1 VLRCERRARNLLKSE
16 IHSGIDSG
24 EKAMKRSV
32 EHILTTHTGSLPR
45 PSQLVEV
52 MFAKEE
58 GRNVDPQLMDQR
70 VRDAVKEV
78 VRHQHECG
86 IAVVSD
92 GEMSKLSYATYV
104 TERLS
109 GFGGK
114 SDRPKLSDILE
125 HPNVAS
131 HYFNDPGVQ
140 RLNMNRPACNG
151 PVKRKGM
158 AEAEADIATFK
169 QALAGVPVEDAFMT
183 AASPGVVSMFL
194 GNTYYK
200 SEEEFLWA
208 VAEAMK
214 PEYEAIVRAG
224 FLLQL
229 DCPDLAMTR
238 HREFADRPLEEF
250 RDYARLHIEVLN
262 AATANI
268 PADRMRV
275 HLCWGNYPGPHHRD
289 VPLEQIID
297 LILKVRAH
305 GLSFEAANG
314 RHAHEWKVFEK
325 VRLPE
330 GKVLIPGVIE
340 SMSNRIEHPEL
351 IAQRIVKFAELVG
364 KENVIGGSDCGFG
377 TFVGVALVE
386 PEIAW
391 AKLAALAEGARLASA
406 ELY

>member
-1 VLRCERRARNLLKSE
+1 
-16 IHSGIDSG
+16 
-24 EKAMKRSV
+24 MKRSV
-32 EHILTTHTGSLPR
+32 DRILTTHTGSLPR
-45 PSQLVEV
+45 PERLVEL
-52 MFAKEE
+52 MFQKEE
-58 GRNVDPQLMDQR
+58 GHAVDAKQLAER
-70 VRDAVKEV
+70 VRDSVREIVERQHAV
-78 VRHQHECG
+78 G
-86 IAVVSD
+86 IDVVSD

-104 TERLS
+104 TERLT
-109 GFGGK
+109 GFGGI
-114 SDRPKLSDILE
+114 SNPPKLSDILE

-131 HYFNDPGVQ
+131 HYFNDPGVKL
-140 RLNMNRPACNG
+140 LNKNRPACNG
-151 PVKRKGM
+151 PVAPRGGP
-158 AEAEADIATFK
+158 EAATDIANFK
-169 QALAGVPVEDAFMT
+169 QALAGVQVEDAFLT

-194 GNTYYK
+194 GNSFYK
-200 SEEEFLWA
+200 TEEEFLWA

-224 FLLQL
+224 FVLQL

-238 HREFADRPLEEF
+238 HREFADRPVEDF
-250 RDYARLHIEVLN
+250 RAYARRHIEVLN

-297 LILKVRAH
+297 LILTLRPQ
-305 GLSFEAANG
+305 GLSFEASNS

-340 SMSNRIEHPEL
+340 SMSNRIEHPQLVAERL
-351 IAQRIVKFAELVG
+351 VRFAKIVG
-364 KENVIGGSDCGFG
+364 RENVIGGSDCGFG

-391 AKLAALAEGARLASA
+391 AKLGSLVEGARLASA
-406 ELY
+406 ELW

>member
-1 VLRCERRARNLLKSE
+1 
-16 IHSGIDSG
+16 
-24 EKAMKRSV
+24 MKRSIGR
-32 EHILTTHTGSLPR
+32 ILTTHTGSLPR
-45 PSQLVEV
+45 PEKLVEL

-58 GRNVDPQLMDQR
+58 GREVDTRLLAER
-70 VRDAVKEV
+70 VRNSVREV
-78 VRHQHECG
+78 VERQQAAG
-86 IAVVSD
+86 IDVVSD
-92 GEMSKLSYATYV
+92 GEMSKPSYATYV

-109 GFGGK
+109 GFAGK
-114 SDRPKLSDILE
+114 SEKPKLSDILE

-151 PVKRKGM
+151 AVTRIGM
-158 AEAEADIATFK
+158 ADADADIANFK
-169 QALAGVPVEDAFMT
+169 YALTEATVTEAFMT
-183 AASPGVVSMFL
+183 AASPGLVSMFL

-200 SEEEFLWA
+200 TEEEFLWA

-214 PEYEAIVRAG
+214 PEYEAIVGAG

-238 HREFADRPLEEF
+238 HREFANRPVEEF
-250 RDYARLHIEVLN
+250 REYARRHIEVLN
-262 AATANI
+262 AATASI
-268 PADRMRV
+268 PADRLRV

-297 LILKVRAH
+297 LVLGVRAQ
-305 GLSFEAANG
+305 GIVFEAANS
-314 RHAHEWKVFEK
+314 RHAHEWKVWET

-351 IAQRIVKFAELVG
+351 IAQRIVRFAEIVG
-364 KENVIGGSDCGFG
+364 RENVIAGSDCGFG

-391 AKLAALAEGARLASA
+391 AKLAALAEGARLASG
-406 ELY
+406 ELW

>member
-1 VLRCERRARNLLKSE
+1 M
-16 IHSGIDSG
+16 H
-24 EKAMKRSV
+24 RST

-45 PSQLVEV
+45 PESLVEL

-58 GRNVDPQLMDQR
+58 KRAVDEQVLAR
-70 VRDAVKEV
+70 RIRESVREI
-78 VRHQHECG
+78 VRRQCEAG
-86 IAVVSD
+86 IDVVSD
-92 GEMSKLSYATYV
+92 GEMSKPSYATYV
-104 TERLS
+104 TERLT
-109 GFGGK
+109 GFAGK
-114 SDRPKLSDILE
+114 SDKPKLSDILE

-140 RLNMNRPACNG
+140 RLNENRPACSG
-151 PVKRKGM
+151 PVASKGLDD
-158 AEAEADIATFK
+158 AKVDIDNFK
-169 QALAGVPVEDAFMT
+169 SALKDAKVADAFMT

-200 SEEEFLWA
+200 TEEEFLWK

-214 PEYEAIVRAG
+214 PEYEAIIDAG

-250 RDYARLHIEVLN
+250 RSYVEQHIEVLN
-262 AATANI
+262 AATENV
-268 PADRMRV
+268 PPERMRV

-289 VPLEQIID
+289 VPLKQVLD
-297 LILKVRAH
+297 LILTVKAH

-314 RHAHEWKVFEK
+314 RHAHEWKVFQDVK
-325 VRLPE
+325 LPD

-351 IAQRIVKFAELVG
+351 VAERIVRFAKIVG
-364 KENVIGGSDCGFG
+364 RENVIAGSDCGFG

-391 AKLAALAEGARLASA
+391 AKLRSLAEGARIASE
-406 ELY
+406 ELW

>member
-1 VLRCERRARNLLKSE
+1 
-16 IHSGIDSG
+16 
-24 EKAMKRSV
+24 MKRSV
-32 EHILTTHTGSLPR
+32 ERILTTHTGSLPR
-45 PSQLVEV
+45 PEKLVEL
-52 MFAKEE
+52 MFQKEE
-58 GRNVDPQLMDQR
+58 GRAVDAKLLAER
-70 VRDAVKEV
+70 VRDS
-78 VRHQHECG
+78 VREIVERQHAIG
-86 IAVVSD
+86 VDVVSD

-104 TERLS
+104 TERLT
-109 GFGGK
+109 GFGGI
-114 SDRPKLSDILE
+114 SNPPKLSDILE

-131 HYFNDPGVQ
+131 HYFNDPGVKL
-140 RLNMNRPACNG
+140 LNKNRPACNG
-151 PVKRKGM
+151 PVAPTGGSD
-158 AEAEADIATFK
+158 AATDIANFR
-169 QALAGVPVEDAFMT
+169 QALAGVRVEDAFLT

-194 GNTYYK
+194 GNSFYK
-200 SEEEFLWA
+200 TEEEFLWA

-224 FLLQL
+224 FVLQL

-238 HREFADRPLEEF
+238 HREFADRPVEEF
-250 RDYARLHIEVLN
+250 RDYARRHIEVLN
-262 AATANI
+262 AATASI
-268 PADRMRV
+268 PPDRMRV

-297 LILKVRAH
+297 LILTLRPQ
-305 GLSFEAANG
+305 GLSFEASNS

-351 IAQRIVKFAELVG
+351 VAQRLVRFAKIVG
-364 KENVIGGSDCGFG
+364 RENVIGGSDCGFG

-391 AKLAALAEGARLASA
+391 AKLGSLVEGARLASA
-406 ELY
+406 ELW

>member
-1 VLRCERRARNLLKSE
+1 
-16 IHSGIDSG
+16 
-24 EKAMKRSV
+24 MKRSV
-32 EHILTTHTGSLPR
+32 ERILTTHTGSLPR
-45 PSQLVEV
+45 PDKLVEL
-52 MFAKEE
+52 MFEKEE
-58 GRNVDPQLMDQR
+58 GRAVDAKLLAER
-70 VRDAVKEV
+70 VRASVREIVERQHAV
-78 VRHQHECG
+78 G
-86 IAVVSD
+86 IDVVSD

-131 HYFNDPGVQ
+131 HYFNDPGVKL
-140 RLNMNRPACNG
+140 LNKNRPACNG
-151 PVKRKGM
+151 PVAPKGIL
-158 AEAEADIATFK
+158 EAEADIANFR
-169 QALAGVPVEDAFMT
+169 QALAGVPVEEAFLT

-200 SEEEFLWA
+200 TEEEFLWA

-224 FLLQL
+224 FVLQL

-238 HREFADRPLEEF
+238 HREFADRPLGEF
-250 RDYARLHIEVLN
+250 RDYARRHIEVLN

-268 PADRMRV
+268 PPDRMRV

-297 LILKVRAH
+297 LILTARPQ
-305 GLSFEAANG
+305 GLSFEAANA

-325 VRLPE
+325 VRLSE

-340 SMSNRIEHPEL
+340 SMSNRIEHPQL
-351 IAQRIVKFAELVG
+351 VAQRIVQFARIVG
-364 KENVIGGSDCGFG
+364 RENVIGGSDCGFG

-391 AKLAALAEGARLASA
+391 AKLGSLVEGARIASQ
-406 ELY
+406 ELW

>member
-1 VLRCERRARNLLKSE
+1 
-16 IHSGIDSG
+16 
-24 EKAMKRSV
+24 MKRSV
-32 EHILTTHTGSLPR
+32 DRILTTHTGSLPR
-45 PSQLVEV
+45 PDRLVEL
-52 MFAKEE
+52 MFEKEE
-58 GRNVDPQLMDQR
+58 GRAVDAKLLAER
-70 VRDAVKEV
+70 VRDS
-78 VRHQHECG
+78 VREIVEHQHGVG
-86 IAVVSD
+86 IDVVSD

-104 TERLS
+104 TERLT

-114 SDRPKLSDILE
+114 SNPPKLSDILE

-131 HYFNDPGVQ
+131 HYFNDPGVKL
-140 RLNMNRPACNG
+140 LNRNRPACNAPVAPRGG
-151 PVKRKGM
+151 P
-158 AEAEADIATFK
+158 EAATDIANFK
-169 QALAGVPVEDAFMT
+169 LALAGVKVEDAFLT

-194 GNTYYK
+194 GNSFYK
-200 SEEEFLWA
+200 TEEEFLWA

-224 FLLQL
+224 FVLQL

-238 HREFADRPLEEF
+238 HREFAERPVEEF
-250 RDYARLHIEVLN
+250 RSYARKHIEVLN

-297 LILKVRAH
+297 LILTLRPQ
-305 GLSFEAANG
+305 GLSFEASNS

-351 IAQRIVKFAELVG
+351 VAERLVRFAKLVG
-364 KENVIGGSDCGFG
+364 RENVIGGSDCGFG

-391 AKLAALAEGARLASA
+391 AKLGSLVEGARLASK
-406 ELY
+406 ELW

>member
-1 VLRCERRARNLLKSE
+1 
-16 IHSGIDSG
+16 
-24 EKAMKRSV
+24 MKRSV
-32 EHILTTHTGSLPR
+32 GRILTTHTGSLPR
-45 PSQLVEV
+45 PDTLVEL

-58 GRNVDPQLMDQR
+58 GREVDARLLAER
-70 VRDAVKEV
+70 VRNSVREV
-78 VRHQHECG
+78 VERQQAAG
-86 IAVVSD
+86 IDIVSD
-92 GEMSKLSYATYV
+92 GEMSKPSYATYV

-114 SDRPKLSDILE
+114 SEKPKLSDILE

-151 PVKRKGM
+151 PVTRIGM
-158 AEAEADIATFK
+158 AEAEADIANFK
-169 QALAGVPVEDAFMT
+169 YALTEATVEEAFMT
-183 AASPGVVSMFL
+183 AASPGLVSMFL

-200 SEEEFLWA
+200 TEEEFLWA
-208 VAEAMK
+208 FAEAMK
-214 PEYEAIVRAG
+214 PEYEAIVKAG
-224 FLLQL
+224 YLLQL

-238 HREFADRPLEEF
+238 HREFANRPVEEF
-250 RDYARLHIEVLN
+250 REYARRHIEVLN
-262 AATANI
+262 AATASI
-268 PADRMRV
+268 PADRLRV

-297 LILKVRAH
+297 LILQVRAQA
-305 GLSFEAANG
+305 LCFEAANS
-314 RHAHEWKVFEK
+314 RHAHEWKVWEN

-351 IAQRIVKFAELVG
+351 IAQRIVRFAEIVG
-364 KENVIGGSDCGFG
+364 RENVIAGSDCGFG

-406 ELY
+406 ELW

>member
-1 VLRCERRARNLLKSE
+1 
-16 IHSGIDSG
+16 
-24 EKAMKRSV
+24 MKRSV
-32 EHILTTHTGSLPR
+32 DRILTTHTGSLPR
-45 PSQLVEV
+45 PEKLVEL
-52 MFAKEE
+52 MFQKEE
-58 GRNVDPQLMDQR
+58 GRAVDAKLLAER
-70 VRDAVKEV
+70 VRDS
-78 VRHQHECG
+78 VREIVEHQHAVG
-86 IAVVSD
+86 IDVVSD

-104 TERLS
+104 TERLT
-109 GFGGK
+109 GFGGI
-114 SDRPKLSDILE
+114 SNPPKLSDILE

-131 HYFNDPGVQ
+131 HYFNDPGVKL
-140 RLNMNRPACNG
+140 LNRNRPACNA
-151 PVKRKGM
+151 PVAPRGGSD
-158 AEAEADIATFK
+158 AATDIANFK
-169 QALAGVPVEDAFMT
+169 QALAGVQVEDAFLT

-194 GNTYYK
+194 GNSFYK
-200 SEEEFLWA
+200 TEEEFLWA

-224 FLLQL
+224 FVLQL

-238 HREFADRPLEEF
+238 HREFADRPVEEF
-250 RDYARLHIEVLN
+250 RDYARRHIEVLN

-268 PADRMRV
+268 PPDRMRV

-297 LILKVRAH
+297 LILTLRPQ
-305 GLSFEAANG
+305 GLSFEASNS

-325 VRLPE
+325 VKLPE

-351 IAQRIVKFAELVG
+351 VAERLVRFAKLVG
-364 KENVIGGSDCGFG
+364 RENVIGGSDCGFG

-391 AKLAALAEGARLASA
+391 AKLGSLVEGARLASK
-406 ELY
+406 ELW

>member
-1 VLRCERRARNLLKSE
+1 
-16 IHSGIDSG
+16 
-24 EKAMKRSV
+24 MKRSV
-32 EHILTTHTGSLPR
+32 DRILTTHTGSLPR
-45 PSQLVEV
+45 PQKLVEL
-52 MFAKEE
+52 MFEKEE
-58 GRNVDPQLMDQR
+58 GRAVDAKRLAEA
-70 VRDAVKEV
+70 VRDSVHEV
-78 VRHQHECG
+78 VGHQQAAG
-86 IAVVSD
+86 IDVVSD

-114 SDRPKLSDILE
+114 STPPKLSDILE

-131 HYFNDPGVQ
+131 HYFNDPGVKL
-140 RLNMNRPACNG
+140 LNKNRPACNG
-151 PVKRKGM
+151 PVMRRDMKD
-158 AEAEADIATFK
+158 AETDIANFK
-169 QALAGVPVEDAFMT
+169 QALSGAKVEEGFLT

-194 GNTYYK
+194 GNTWYK
-200 SEEEFLWA
+200 TEEEFLWA

-224 FLLQL
+224 YVLQL

-238 HREFADRPLEEF
+238 HREFADRPVEDF
-250 RDYARLHIEVLN
+250 RDYARMHIEVLN

-268 PADRMRV
+268 PPESLRV

-297 LILKVRAH
+297 LVLTVRAQAIA
-305 GLSFEAANG
+305 FEAANS
-314 RHAHEWKVFEK
+314 RHAHEWKVFEN

-330 GKVLIPGVIE
+330 GKILIPGVIE

-351 IAQRIVKFAELVG
+351 VAERLVRYARIVG
-364 KENVIGGSDCGFG
+364 RENVIGGSDCGFG

-391 AKLAALAEGARLASA
+391 AKLHSLAEGARLASE
-406 ELY
+406 ELW

>member
-1 VLRCERRARNLLKSE
+1 
-16 IHSGIDSG
+16 
-24 EKAMKRSV
+24 MKRSV
-32 EHILTTHTGSLPR
+32 ERILTTHTGSLPR
-45 PSQLVEV
+45 PDKLVEL

-58 GRNVDPQLMDQR
+58 GRPVDAQLLAER
-70 VRDAVKEV
+70 VRNSVREV
-78 VRHQHECG
+78 VERQQAAG
-86 IAVVSD
+86 IDIVSD
-92 GEMSKLSYATYV
+92 GEMSKPSYATYV

-109 GFGGK
+109 GFAGK
-114 SDRPKLSDILE
+114 SEKPKLSDILE

-151 PVKRKGM
+151 PVKRIGM
-158 AEAEADIATFK
+158 VEAETDIANFK
-169 QALAGVPVEDAFMT
+169 YALTEATVAEAFMT
-183 AASPGVVSMFL
+183 AASPGLVSMFL

-200 SEEEFLWA
+200 TEEEFLWA

-224 FLLQL
+224 YLLQL

-238 HREFADRPLEEF
+238 HREFARRPVEEF
-250 RDYARLHIEVLN
+250 REYARLHIEVLN
-262 AATANI
+262 AATAGI
-268 PADRMRV
+268 PADRLRV

-297 LILKVRAH
+297 LVLQVRAQ
-305 GLSFEAANG
+305 GLCFEAANS
-314 RHAHEWKVFEK
+314 RHAHEWKVWEK
-325 VRLPE
+325 VRVPDD
-330 GKVLIPGVIE
+330 KVIIPGVIE

-351 IAQRIVKFAELVG
+351 IAQRIVRFAEIVG
-364 KENVIGGSDCGFG
+364 RENVIAGSDCGFG

-391 AKLAALAEGARLASA
+391 AKLAALAEGARLASE
-406 ELY
+406 ELW

>member
-1 VLRCERRARNLLKSE
+1 
-16 IHSGIDSG
+16 
-24 EKAMKRSV
+24 MKRSIDR
-32 EHILTTHTGSLPR
+32 ILTTHTGSLPR
-45 PSQLVEV
+45 PQKLVEL
-52 MFAKEE
+52 MFEKEE
-58 GRNVDPQLMDQR
+58 GRAVDPQRLADA
-70 VRDAVKEV
+70 VRDSVREV
-78 VRHQHECG
+78 VAQQQAAG
-86 IAVVSD
+86 IDIVSD

-114 SDRPKLSDILE
+114 STPPKLSDILE

-131 HYFNDPGVQ
+131 HYFNDPGVKL
-140 RLNMNRPACNG
+140 LNRNRPACNG
-151 PVKRKGM
+151 PVMRRDTKD
-158 AEAEADIATFK
+158 ADTDIANFK
-169 QALAGVPVEDAFMT
+169 QALSGARVEEGFMT

-194 GNTYYK
+194 GNTWYK
-200 SEEEFLWA
+200 TEEEFLWA
-208 VAEAMK
+208 VAEAMR

-224 FLLQL
+224 FVLQL

-238 HREFADRPLEEF
+238 HREFADRPVEDF
-250 RDYARLHIEVLN
+250 RDYARMHIEVLN

-268 PADRMRV
+268 PPDRLRV

-289 VPLEQIID
+289 VPLEQIVD
-297 LILKVRAH
+297 LVLTVRAQAI
-305 GLSFEAANG
+305 SFEAANS

-330 GKVLIPGVIE
+330 GKILIPGVIE

-351 IAQRIVKFAELVG
+351 VAERLVRFARIVG
-364 KENVIGGSDCGFG
+364 RENVIGGSDCGFG

-391 AKLAALAEGARLASA
+391 AKLRSLAEGARLASEA
-406 ELY
+406 LW